1 MIPVIG
7 LLIIVAVL
15 AYAWGHRER
24 SGRGAQAARLGRA
37 MSYRY
42 VQAKY
47 DSYGNRTATKAL
59 VVHMTEGSGTE
70 ADVDYLANNPLRGVS
85 VHFVILKTGEIV
97 QMLGWGRIAGSIN
110 PNELRT
116 TDDPPYTSPDG
127 ARVVYGATLRDAI
140 MGSWINGGLLAV
152 EVGGKAVD
160 GPNQAQSEALVR
172 LGRRRANTLSRPARA
187 RSPRLHQHQR
197 MPRPQGAVGLARRAR
212 QARRSPQS
220 PGGSDGRLDQARLD
234 RVGRSAVGLRHGDP
248 QGRRAR
254 PHLGRHVA
262 GRRHEHARRLLA
274 GLVEKGTLAKA
285 TGWGAVGE
293 AVVTYN
299 VDGVQA
305 VSPLAREDFVPT
317 PTTTAVKC
325 HRPAPVQGAQRADG
339 PGAHQAGHRHRL
351 AGRQGA
357 QRADGPA
364 ARARNADLVRTL
376 ATYAIAVLILLGAFV
391 LIYTAKGDPS
401 QSWLV
406 VGAIVGYIFRDS
418 AGAQATAN
426 VSRINASAQ
435 PSQVVNAQPADQVIV
450 NGPDLP

>member
-15 AYAWGHRER
+15 AYAWGVVER
-24 SGRGAQAARLGRA
+24 PGRGAQAARLGRA
-37 MSYRY
+37 MSYRF
-42 VQAKY
+42 VQARY

-127 ARVVYGATLRDAI
+127 ARVVYGATLRNQI

-172 LGRRRANTLSRPARA
+172 LLADVRTRYPSLPVLGHRDFTSTKGCPGHKVLWASLGGHGKPVVPPKAPEDPMGVSIKLGSTASGNPLSAFGVATLK
-187 RSPRLHQHQR
+187 
-197 MPRPQGAVGLARRAR
+197 GAGHDLISVAT
-212 QARRSPQS
+212 
-220 PGGSDGRLDQARLD
+220 
-234 RVGRSAVGLRHGDP
+234 SAV
-248 QGRRAR
+248 
-254 PHLGRHVA
+254 LGRDMPD
-262 GRRHEHARRLLA
+262 GYPL

-285 TGWGAVGE
+285 TAWGTAGE

-305 VSPLAREDFVPT
+305 VSPLRDVTLVPFT
-317 PTTTAVKC
+317 QTTVK
-325 HRPAPVQGAQRADG
+325 PVTVTVSQDG
-339 PGAHQAGHRHRL
+339 K
-351 AGRQGA
+351 
-357 QRADGPA
+357 
-364 ARARNADLVRTL
+364 
-376 ATYAIAVLILLGAFV
+376 VLNE
-391 LIYTAKGDPS
+391 
-401 QSWLV
+401 LV
-406 VGAIVGYIFRDS
+406 VQPN
-418 AGAQATAN
+418 AG
-426 VSRINASAQ
+426 
-435 PSQVVNAQPADQVIV
+435 
-450 NGPDLP
+450 

>member
-1 MIPVIG
+1 
-7 LLIIVAVL
+7 
-15 AYAWGHRER
+15 
-24 SGRGAQAARLGRA
+24 

-42 VQAKY
+42 VQARY

-97 QMLGWGRIAGSIN
+97 QMLGWNRIAGSIN

-172 LGRRRANTLSRPARA
+172 LLADVRTRYPGLPVLGHRDFTSTKGCPGHKVLWASLGGHGKPAAPEDSVQRFLVPEGPQQLATLKDGTWLYVYSDLRTDPANVQVNPGRTFPYVGKHSSTPDVRSVAYEPATADDNLSSWAMFVR
-187 RSPRLHQHQR
+187 
-197 MPRPQGAVGLARRAR
+197 
-212 QARRSPQS
+212 
-220 PGGSDGRLDQARLD
+220 
-234 RVGRSAVGLRHGDP
+234 
-248 QGRRAR
+248 
-254 PHLGRHVA
+254 
-262 GRRHEHARRLLA
+262 
-274 GLVEKGTLAKA
+274 
-285 TGWGAVGE
+285 
-293 AVVTYN
+293 
-299 VDGVQA
+299 
-305 VSPLAREDFVPT
+305 REDI
-317 PTTTAVKC
+317 TTISPP
-325 HRPAPVQGAQRADG
+325 PAPVPQAPTPIKPVTVTVSQDGKVLNELDGAAEV
-339 PGAHQAGHRHRL
+339 
-351 AGRQGA
+351 
-357 QRADGPA
+357 
-364 ARARNADLVRTL
+364 NADLVRTL

>member
-1 MIPVIG
+1 
-7 LLIIVAVL
+7 
-15 AYAWGHRER
+15 
-24 SGRGAQAARLGRA
+24 
-37 MSYRY
+37 MSYRF

-59 VVHMTEGSGTE
+59 VVHLTEGSGTE

-127 ARVVYGATLRDAI
+127 ARVVYGATLRNAI

-172 LGRRRANTLSRPARA
+172 LLADVRTRYPGLPVLGHRDFTSTKGCPGHKVLWASLGGHGKPAAPEDSVKRFVVPEGPQQFATVKAGTWLYVSSDLKPDAANVQLSAERPLPYVGKFSSTPDVRARRLRGNDARRRPELVGDVRPAR
-187 RSPRLHQHQR
+187 RH
-197 MPRPQGAVGLARRAR
+197 
-212 QARRSPQS
+212 
-220 PGGSDGRLDQARLD
+220 RLD
-234 RVGRSAVGLRHGDP
+234 R
-248 QGRRAR
+248 R
-254 PHLGRHVA
+254 PDGS
-262 GRRHEHARRLLA
+262 
-274 GLVEKGTLAKA
+274 
-285 TGWGAVGE
+285 GA
-293 AVVTYN
+293 A
-299 VDGVQA
+299 
-305 VSPLAREDFVPT
+305 
-317 PTTTAVKC
+317 
-325 HRPAPVQGAQRADG
+325 G
-339 PGAHQAGHRHRL
+339 PGAHQAGHRHRQPR
-351 AGRQGA
+351 RQGA
-357 QRADGPA
+357 QRTDGA
-364 ARARNADLVRTL
+364 AAVNADLVRTL

>member
-1 MIPVIG
+1 
-7 LLIIVAVL
+7 
-15 AYAWGHRER
+15 
-24 SGRGAQAARLGRA
+24 
-37 MSYRY
+37 MSYRF
-42 VQAKY
+42 VQARY

-97 QMLGWGRIAGSIN
+97 QMLGWNRIAGSIN

-172 LGRRRANTLSRPARA
+172 LLADVRTRYPSLPVLGHRDFTSTKGCPGHKVLWASLGGHGKPAAPEDSVQRFLVPEGPQQLATLKDGTWLYVYSDLKPTPPTCRSIRPHVPLRRQALRHARRAQRRLRAGDRRRQPVELGDVRPARG
-187 RSPRLHQHQR
+187 HHDD
-197 MPRPQGAVGLARRAR
+197 RRA
-212 QARRSPQS
+212 AGSGA
-220 PGGSDGRLDQARLD
+220 PGPD
-234 RVGRSAVGLRHGDP
+234 
-248 QGRRAR
+248 
-254 PHLGRHVA
+254 
-262 GRRHEHARRLLA
+262 
-274 GLVEKGTLAKA
+274 
-285 TGWGAVGE
+285 
-293 AVVTYN
+293 
-299 VDGVQA
+299 
-305 VSPLAREDFVPT
+305 
-317 PTTTAVKC
+317 
-325 HRPAPVQGAQRADG
+325 
-339 PGAHQAGHRHRL
+339 AHQARHRHRQP
-351 AGRQGA
+351 GRQGA

-364 ARARNADLVRTL
+364 AVNADLVRTL

>member
-1 MIPVIG
+1 
-7 LLIIVAVL
+7 
-15 AYAWGHRER
+15 
-24 SGRGAQAARLGRA
+24 

-42 VQAKY
+42 VQAKLRQLRQP
-47 DSYGNRTATKAL
+47 DGHQSL

-172 LGRRRANTLSRPARA
+172 LVADVRTRYPGLPVLGHRDFTSTKGCPGHKVLWASLGGHGKPVVPPKAPEDPMGVSIKLGSTASGDPLSAFGMATLK
-187 RSPRLHQHQR
+187 
-197 MPRPQGAVGLARRAR
+197 GAGHDLISVAT
-212 QARRSPQS
+212 
-220 PGGSDGRLDQARLD
+220 
-234 RVGRSAVGLRHGDP
+234 SAVVGKDMPDGASL
-248 QGRRAR
+248 
-254 PHLGRHVA
+254 
-262 GRRHEHARRLLA
+262 

-299 VDGVQA
+299 VDGVASGQ
-305 VSPLAREDFVPT
+305 
-317 PTTTAVKC
+317 
-325 HRPAPVQGAQRADG
+325 
-339 PGAHQAGHRHRL
+339 
-351 AGRQGA
+351 
-357 QRADGPA
+357 PA
-364 ARARNADLVRTL
+364 ARRDFTSRSRRRRRPSSPSPSPSPKTARCST
-376 ATYAIAVLILLGAFV
+376 
-391 LIYTAKGDPS
+391 S
-401 QSWLV
+401 
-406 VGAIVGYIFRDS
+406 
-418 AGAQATAN
+418 
-426 VSRINASAQ
+426 
-435 PSQVVNAQPADQVIV
+435 
-450 NGPDLP
+450 

>member
-1 MIPVIG
+1 
-7 LLIIVAVL
+7 
-15 AYAWGHRER
+15 
-24 SGRGAQAARLGRA
+24 
-37 MSYRY
+37 MSYRF
-42 VQAKY
+42 VQARY

-59 VVHMTEGSGTE
+59 VVHMTEGAGTE

-97 QMLGWGRIAGSIN
+97 QMLGWNRIAGSIN

-152 EVGGKAVD
+152 EVGGNAVD

-172 LGRRRANTLSRPARA
+172 LVADVRTRYPGLPVLGHRDFTSTKGCPGHKVLWASLGGHGKPVVPPKAPEDPMGVSIKLGSTASSDPLSAFGTATLK
-187 RSPRLHQHQR
+187 
-197 MPRPQGAVGLARRAR
+197 GAGHDLISVAT
-212 QARRSPQS
+212 
-220 PGGSDGRLDQARLD
+220 
-234 RVGRSAVGLRHGDP
+234 SAVVGTNMPDGYS
-248 QGRRAR
+248 
-254 PHLGRHVA
+254 LGV
-262 GRRHEHARRLLA
+262 
-274 GLVEKGTLAKA
+274 VEKGTLAKA
-285 TGWGAVGE
+285 TGWGAAGE

-299 VDGVQA
+299 VDG
-305 VSPLAREDFVPT
+305 LAGGQPAARRDIH
-317 PTTTAVKC
+317 AA
-325 HRPAPVQGAQRADG
+325 RPAPAPQAPTPIKPVTVTVSQDGKVLNELDGAAEV
-339 PGAHQAGHRHRL
+339 
-351 AGRQGA
+351 
-357 QRADGPA
+357 
-364 ARARNADLVRTL
+364 NADLVRTL